1 MNQPL
6 PEYPLVNASIYE
18 KIEGHPNVE
27 KGLEIR
33 CLSQIWV
40 LLAAQFVEP
49 EAVDD
54 LLELESQFTL
64 GKPRI
69 LDLDVRLSSI
79 YRDHGEAGAD
89 AARQTIFDH
98 FRKLNLGT
106 FVASLIS
113 YNDLLGVGC
122 VRAMLLKSYNEH
134 REIYHPLT
142 FEEDQSQII
151 VSFIQESFRLLELYE
166 EDEIDLRNIRQFES
180 AANAILT
187 ELVEIQDLSF
197 PGSWALMW
205 FMRGIF
211 WKLDADDYSAFET
224 FERAADQLRN
234 GVNDSFM
241 RRMEKS
247 ESAAAMPII
256 GVVPSIKATDSFFEK
271 ICTDYISNYRPC

>member
-18 KIEGHPNVE
+18 KIEGHPNVQ
-27 KGLEIR
+27 KGLEIG

-122 VRAMLLKSYNEH
+122 VRAMLLKSYDEH

-151 VSFIQESFRLLELYE
+151 VSFIQESLQLLELYE
-166 EDEIDLRNIRQFES
+166 EDEIDFRNIRQFES
-180 AANAILT
+180 AANAILA
-187 ELVEIQDLSF
+187 EMAEIQYQPF
-197 PGSWALMW
+197 PGSLALAW

-211 WKLDADDYSAFET
+211 WKLDASDDVAFET
-224 FERAADQLRN
+224 FRKAADQLHQ
-234 GVNDSFM
+234 GVYDSFM
-241 RRMEKS
+241 RRMRKD
-247 ESAAAMPII
+247 ESKAALPIM
-256 GVVPSIKATDSFFEK
+256 GVLPSIADTNSFFEK
-271 ICTDYISNYRPC
+271 ICTDYISNYRPY